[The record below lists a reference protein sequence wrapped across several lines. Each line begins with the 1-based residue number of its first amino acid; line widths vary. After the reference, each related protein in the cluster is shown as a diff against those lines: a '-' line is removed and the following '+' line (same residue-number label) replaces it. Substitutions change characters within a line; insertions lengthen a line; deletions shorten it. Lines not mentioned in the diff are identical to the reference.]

1 MLTSPRP
8 PRRRPSGPASRVR
21 PLAGLAVVLSLAGG
35 CERSEAGSPGGAREQ
50 PGAASASSPSSTVAP
65 EGAKPSA
72 RPVSPPAEPEPITLE
87 DPGEHPREPL
97 RHGLKGGH
105 TVRWALVVQAL
116 TLVGGAPQTLDLGLE
131 VRASVQEVGRERTS
145 VRLTLAEL
153 GPIDDPS
160 AAAAWRSLSDR
171 VATMA
176 VSPHGEVT
184 RPPRLDAHPEDV
196 VARQLWASVREA
208 LVEAWLPCPDEP
220 VGVGARWTT
229 RRDLVRGGIRL
240 RRLTRYRLRARDELV
255 VVEAE
260 IEETPRPGAYAD
272 PDLDGTVT
280 LEALKGTGVGR
291 RRWTAPAAG
300 GFATEASTEVATD
313 LLVRARLTA
322 PDAPPPQDRRV
333 ETTQSVSLKATPTA
347 PPLDPPPQTG
357 QNAP

>member
-1 MLTSPRP
+1 MARITEAVLV
-8 PRRRPSGPASRVR
+8 A
-21 PLAGLAVVLSLAGG
+21 LATATGAGEDEGDDRDAVGLLEDLV
-35 CERSEAGSPGGAREQ
+35 ERSPGGLGGLGAR
-50 PGAASASSPSSTVAP
+50 AF
-65 EGAKPSA
+65 
-72 RPVSPPAEPEPITLE
+72 L
-87 DPGEHPREPL
+87 
-97 RHGLKGGH
+97 
-105 TVRWALVVQAL
+105 
-116 TLVGGAPQTLDLGLE
+116 
-131 VRASVQEVGRERTS
+131 
-145 VRLTLAEL
+145 
-153 GPIDDPS
+153 
-160 AAAAWRSLSDR
+160 AAAWPRSVECAERLLERFGPTIVDAAALAEAWP
-171 VATMA
+171 VAGGRYA
-176 VSPHGEVT
+176 VS
-184 RPPRLDAHPEDV
+184 
-196 VARQLWASVREA
+196 
-208 LVEAWLPCPDEP
+208 
-220 VGVGARWTT
+220 RWTT